1 MGADLRNVHTCLS
14 AGARE
19 NLEDDVSRVG
29 IVFAVSYNWK
39 RKHIGREIA
48 NRWRTDTVYSRILVP
63 LDGSEVAEG
72 ALAHAVQ
79 MADIFGAEILLLR
92 VVFLPPVVQ
101 QNLAEA
107 QRMVMSEGEVY
118 LNGIACQL
126 RKPGRRVRTIVHW
139 GKAAESIIAYA
150 VQHEVSAVVM
160 ATHGHSGLEQWP
172 LGSVAEKVLRSMQ
185 VPVLLVRTSQP
196 LAAEAGKGG

>member
-1 MGADLRNVHTCLS
+1 
-14 AGARE
+14 
-19 NLEDDVSRVG
+19 
-29 IVFAVSYNWK
+29 
-39 RKHIGREIA
+39 
-48 NRWRTDTVYSRILVP
+48 
-63 LDGSEVAEG
+63 
-72 ALAHAVQ
+72 

-107 QRMVMSEGEVY
+107 QRMVMSEGEAY

-126 RKPGRRVRTIVHW
+126 RKPSQRVRTIVHW

-150 VQHEVSAVVM
+150 VQHEVSVVVM

-185 VPVLLVRTSQP
+185 VPVLLIRTSQP
-196 LAAEAGKGG
+196 PASEAS

>member
-1 MGADLRNVHTCLS
+1 M
-14 AGARE
+14 
-19 NLEDDVSRVG
+19 
-29 IVFAVSYNWK
+29 
-39 RKHIGREIA
+39 
-48 NRWRTDTVYSRILVP
+48 YSRILVP

-79 MADIFGAEILLLR
+79 MADIFGAELILLR
-92 VVFLPPVVQ
+92 VAFLPPVVQ

-107 QRMVMSEGEVY
+107 QHIVMSEGEAY

-126 RKPGRRVRTIVHW
+126 RKSGRRVRTIVHW

-172 LGSVAEKVLRSMQ
+172 LGSVA
-185 VPVLLVRTSQP
+185 
-196 LAAEAGKGG
+196 